1 MIKPDECGDFVKAN
15 ELLKKQIEKQ
25 YDGKNLHKNFL
36 DCFVTPTVFIAPEK
50 TRIPYSSPLISP
62 ANILI

>member
-25 YDGKNLHKNFL
+25 YDGKCRIKTFQLSCHL
-36 DCFVTPTVFIAPEK
+36 DSFYRIAYLL
-50 TRIPYSSPLISP
+50 IHSS
-62 ANILI
+62 

>member
-25 YDGKNLHKNFL
+25 YDGKNLHKNFFN
-36 DCFVTPTVFIAPEK
+36 CFVSFYRAVEMRISLFIA
-50 TRIPYSSPLISP
+50 R
-62 ANILI
+62 N

>member
-25 YDGKNLHKNFL
+25 YDGKTCIKTFQLFCHL
-36 DCFVTPTVFIAPEK
+36 DSFYRIAYLL
-50 TRIPYSSPLISP
+50 IHSS
-62 ANILI
+62 